1 MGKMDAAKRL
11 RVLVVDDQAAVRDVV
26 GDMVQFA
33 GHDVIGKAGD
43 GIEAVEQARRL
54 HPDLIIMD
62 VVMPRA
68 NGVEAMRTILSEKTA
83 DGVLLMSGEY
93 RSHGMTKEE
102 LLQAGA
108 AVFLEKP
115 FSLSDLAQS
124 LEKCTGKPVA

>member
-1 MGKMDAAKRL
+1 MGVTKRL
-11 RVLVVDDQAAVRDVV
+11 RVLVVDDQLAVRDVV

-33 GHDVIGKAGD
+33 GHDVIGRASD

-54 HPDLIIMD
+54 RPDVVIMD

-68 NGVEAMRTILSEKTA
+68 SGIEAMRTILAEKTA
-83 DGVLLMSGEY
+83 VGVLLMSGEY

-102 LLQAGA
+102 LLKAGA

-115 FSLSDLAQS
+115 FSLNDLAQS
-124 LEKCTGKPVA
+124 LEKCAGGTAA